1 MLSFTY
7 PVPITGHNIK
17 TLEANVSALRE
28 AIFQKDTLLA
38 SLLVAKQ
45 FSSTTNVDTY
55 VEKLAEIA
63 KGVACQLDNHN
74 NESMRFSQLVTLFF
88 KQLAFSGDENDFF
101 NSKYSL
107 LDKVIDYRTGI
118 PVTLSIVFCDLAQRL
133 GFDAQGVN
141 FPGHFIIRYQGKDDR
156 SIFIDPL
163 SGKSLDWQELEKLYL
178 SIVGDTDD
186 EGMPPSALNVAT
198 TEEIVV
204 RLLHNLKA
212 SFIREEK
219 YQFALRAVDLLIR
232 LCPDDPYERRDRGF
246 LLHELECP
254 QVAKADYQFFIEQC
268 PQDPSAQL
276 LKLQMRH
283 WDSYTQ
289 VVLH

>member
-7 PVPITGHNIK
+7 SVPITEHNIK
-17 TLEANVSALRE
+17 LLEANVNALRQ
-28 AIFQKDTLLA
+28 AIHEKDTLLA

-45 FSSTTNVDTY
+45 FATSIDVDAY
-55 VEKLAEIA
+55 LDKLAMLA
-63 KGVACQLDNHN
+63 KELDVHLNYDECDSQRFKQLI
-74 NESMRFSQLVTLFF
+74 TLFF

-107 LDKVIDYRTGI
+107 LDNVIDYRTGI

-133 GFDAQGVN
+133 GFDVQGVN
-141 FPGHFIIRYQGKDDR
+141 FPGHFIIRYQSSDNR
-156 SIFIDPL
+156 SVFIDPL
-163 SGKSLDWQELEKLYL
+163 SGKSMDWQELEKLYV
-178 SIVGDTDD
+178 SIVGDADD
-186 EGMPPSALNVAT
+186 EGMPPSALDIAS

-219 YQFALRAVDLLIR
+219 YQYALRAVDLLIR

-283 WDSYTQ
+283 WDNHTS